1 MVNSAP
7 NGFLLG
13 IAVKYIIAHTF
24 MDNNSQGSSHRPRA
38 VGGAYK
44 TKRILFMK
52 EKCDR

>member
-24 MDNNSQGSSHRPRA
+24 MDNNKKGYSKSKRA
-38 VGGAYK
+38 VGG
-44 TKRILFMK
+44 
-52 EKCDR
+52 E